1 MIPNFKEILS
11 ELSYRVDDGIP
22 NLNKEEHV
30 NHLIDILRENGISD
44 AAHLAQKARV
54 YFSYLDEATTKP
66 KSLSNDQTLVV
77 NKDSGAVYPIKTN
90 HFDTSI
96 HTKATEDDI
105 EKAKDNG
112 TFGKGATS
120 KTATTPNADIK
131 VSDAEL
137 NAQSKATNKKSES
150 KYKPTETQIKSFTGR
165 KKVLVDVIENGFLG
179 DAQKLTSGAGVFEP
193 SDDQLKSLVEVTKKQ
208 IKDPSY
214 RLPLPQ
220 YDIQD
225 EDIDIALGIVET
237 KLGSAEFKKWQKRV
251 TNSGAVDSFLT
262 TGPAGKQRF
271 RDIVKKYLETGG
283 RSAITGKFVPFNRM
297 QLDHHIPYSSAAQA
311 VADKEKNGINTTL
324 EAEKDRIDSP
334 DNWDL
339 METEINQHKNSLEG
353 NALIEKS
360 MKKLNMNPDER
371 ELKKIKDE
379 IKTVAREQLFN
390 NLINSFGKGD
400 YSGFS
405 EESLGNLTQNEQQI
419 VAKAWN
425 YWHPNLKQNDTK
437 NFLEK
442 DPNYPNILKQSGVDI
457 NSADPHFIVRYKGQI
472 GGSRGRSLPKKLE
485 LMRNDMTLAMSKAG
499 ILSSKKDT
507 LNTDTSLAKAILS
520 VQTKQKDL
528 KQRQKDLTAKIKQ
541 QNTKK

>member
-30 NHLIDILRENGISD
+30 NHLIDILRENGVSD

-54 YFSYLDEATTKP
+54 YFSYLNEAESQRISPPKGKTWVKNKKTK
-66 KSLSNDQTLVV
+66 NIYAV
-77 NKDSGAVYPIKTN
+77 NKVDNTIHDIPNPDEVASAKKSGTL
-90 HFDTSI
+90 
-96 HTKATEDDI
+96 
-105 EKAKDNG
+105 
-112 TFGKGATS
+112 S
-120 KTATTPNADIK
+120 KEEPTTPNADIN

-137 NAQSKATNKKSES
+137 SAQSKAKNKKSES

-179 DAQKLTSGAGVFEP
+179 DTQKLTSGAGVFEP
-193 SDDQLKSLVEVTKKQ
+193 SDEQLKSLVDVTKKQ

-297 QLDHHIPYSSAAQA
+297 QLDHHIPYSSASQA
-311 VADKEKNGINTTL
+311 VADKEKNGIKTTL

-405 EESLGNLTQNEQQI
+405 EESLSKLTQNEQQI

-442 DPNYPNILKQSGVDI
+442 DPNYPNILKQYGVDI
-457 NSADPHFIVRYKGQI
+457 NSADPHFIVRYKGQV
-472 GGSRGRSLPKKLE
+472 GGSRTRSLPKKLE
-485 LMRNDMTLAMSKAG
+485 LMRSDMTLAMSKAG

-507 LNTDTSLAKAILS
+507 LNADTSLAKAILS
-520 VQTKQKDL
+520 VETKQKDL

-541 QNTKK
+541 QNTNK